1 MAYYL
6 VAKCATVASNTE
18 SARERAHVTMFRSN
32 PPAELDASAIGPED
46 RIFELEIAEV
56 TRETEDAISLGF
68 VVPEHREAHFRY
80 DPGQFL
86 TLEIPCTDGGSVAR
100 CYSFS
105 SSPVRNPFPTVTVK
119 RIRDGLASHW
129 LHDNAF
135 RGMRLKA
142 LKPSGMFGPE
152 GWDVDFVL
160 IAAGSGITPMM
171 SILKTALLQHKNRI
185 TLVYANQNRDSVI
198 FAEHLTE
205 LQSRFPERLDVHH
218 WYTSESGLPTATGL
232 ASMNV
237 TTPSDCE
244 AFLCGPT
251 QYMNVAEEWLARTGT
266 TAHRTHREVFS
277 SFDSNPFQARGASI
291 SDEPGANS
299 VAAQVEIDGMETEF
313 TWNADTKLL
322 DRLLELGLDPPY
334 VCREGTCGGCAYT
347 LTEGTVTMLANE
359 TLDEY
364 ELQHGVRLACQ
375 SVPDSTSVRAVF
387 DR

>member
-1 MAYYL
+1 
-6 VAKCATVASNTE
+6 
-18 SARERAHVTMFRSN
+18 MFRSAA
-32 PPAELDASAIGPED
+32 PADLDASAIGHED

-56 TRETEDAISLGF
+56 THETEDAISLGF
-68 VVPEHREAHFRY
+68 EIPEHREAHFRY
-80 DPGQFL
+80 EPGQFL
-86 TLEIPCTDGGSVAR
+86 TLEIPCTDGGTVAR

-105 SSPVRNPFPTVTVK
+105 SSPVRDRYPTVTVK
-119 RIRDGLASHW
+119 RIPDGLASHW
-129 LHDNAF
+129 LHNNAV

-152 GWDVDFVL
+152 NWDVDFVL

-171 SILKTALLQHKNRI
+171 SIIKTALLRHENRI

-198 FAEHLTE
+198 FADQLSE
-205 LQSRFPERLDVHH
+205 LQSRFPDRLDVHH
-218 WYTSESGLPTATGL
+218 WYASDSGLPTAAGL
-232 ASMNV
+232 ATLDAAV
-237 TTPSDCE
+237 PAECE
-244 AFLCGPT
+244 AFLCGPP
-251 QYMNVAEEWLARTGT
+251 QYMNVAEEWLARTGP

-277 SFDSNPFQARGASI
+277 SFDSNPFQAGDVTM
-291 SDEPGANS
+291 SDESGANS
-299 VAAQVEIDGMETEF
+299 VTAQVEIDGIETEF
-313 TWNADTKLL
+313 AWNADTKLL

-347 LTEGTVTMLANE
+347 LTEGTVIMLANE
-359 TLDEY
+359 TLDEH

>member
-1 MAYYL
+1 M
-6 VAKCATVASNTE
+6 
-18 SARERAHVTMFRSN
+18 TMFRSA
-32 PPAELDASAIGPED
+32 PSEAIDVSTGGPED

-56 TRETEDAISLGF
+56 IYETEDAISIGF
-68 VVPEHREAHFRY
+68 AVPEHRHADFRY
-80 DPGQFL
+80 EPGQFV

-105 SSPVRNPFPTVTVK
+105 SSPVRSPLPTVTVK
-119 RIRDGLASHW
+119 RIRDGQASHW
-129 LHDNAF
+129 LHDNAV

-152 GWDVDFVL
+152 SWDDHFVL
-160 IAAGSGITPMM
+160 LAAGSGITPMM

-218 WYTSESGLPTATGL
+218 WYTSESGLPTAAGL

-359 TLDEY
+359 TLDEH

-375 SVPDSTSVRAVF
+375 SVPDSTNVRAVF

>member
-1 MAYYL
+1 M
-6 VAKCATVASNTE
+6 
-18 SARERAHVTMFRSN
+18 TMFRSA
-32 PPAELDASAIGPED
+32 PSEAIDVSTGGPKD

-56 TRETEDAISLGF
+56 IYETEDAISIGF
-68 VVPEHREAHFRY
+68 AVPEHRHADFRY
-80 DPGQFL
+80 EPGQFV

-105 SSPVRNPFPTVTVK
+105 SSPVRSPLPTVTVK
-119 RIRDGLASHW
+119 RIREGQASHW
-129 LHDNAF
+129 LHDNAV

-152 GWDVDFVL
+152 SWDDHFVL
-160 IAAGSGITPMM
+160 LAAGSGITPIM
-171 SILKTALLQHKNRI
+171 SILETALVQHENRI

-198 FAEHLTE
+198 FAERLTE
-205 LQSRFPERLDVHH
+205 LRSRFPERLNVHH
-218 WYTSESGLPTATGL
+218 WYTSESGLPTAAGL
-232 ASMNV
+232 ASLGANI
-237 TTPSDCE
+237 PAECE
-244 AFLCGPT
+244 VFLCGPA

-266 TAHRTHREVFS
+266 VAHRTHREVFS
-277 SFDSNPFQARGASI
+277 SFDSNPFRPGDATI

-299 VAAQVEIDGMETEF
+299 VTAQVEIDGMENEF
-313 TWNADTKLL
+313 AWNADTKLL

>member
-1 MAYYL
+1 
-6 VAKCATVASNTE
+6 
-18 SARERAHVTMFRSN
+18 VTMFRS
-32 PPAELDASAIGPED
+32 ASSADLDTSTSDPED

-56 TRETEDAISLGF
+56 TYETEDAISLGF
-68 VVPEHREAHFRY
+68 AVPEHREAHFRY
-80 DPGQFL
+80 EPGQFL

-105 SSPVRNPFPTVTVK
+105 SSPVRDPFPTVTVK
-119 RIRDGLASHW
+119 RIQDGQASHW
-129 LHDNAF
+129 LHDNAV

-142 LKPSGMFGPE
+142 LKPSGMFGPQN
-152 GWDVDFVL
+152 WDIDFVL
-160 IAAGSGITPMM
+160 MAAGSGITPMM
-171 SILKTALLQHKNRI
+171 SIIKTALLQHENRI

-198 FAEHLTE
+198 FAEQLTE

-218 WYTSESGLPTATGL
+218 WYTAESGLPTAAGL
-232 ASMNV
+232 TSLGTKIPAE
-237 TTPSDCE
+237 CE

-251 QYMNVAEEWLARTGT
+251 QYMNVAEEWLTRTGT
-266 TAHRTHREVFS
+266 TARRTHREVFS
-277 SFDSNPFQARGASI
+277 SFDSNPFRADAATI
-291 SDEPGANS
+291 PDETGTNS
-299 VAAQVEIDGMETEF
+299 VTAQVEIDGMETEF
-313 TWNADTKLL
+313 AWNADTKLL

-347 LTEGTVTMLANE
+347 LAEGTVTMLANE
-359 TLDEY
+359 TLDEH

>member
-1 MAYYL
+1 M
-6 VAKCATVASNTE
+6 TIFE
-18 SARERAHVTMFRSN
+18 SSPSAD
-32 PPAELDASAIGPED
+32 LDTSAIGPED
-46 RIFELEIAEV
+46 RIFEVEIAEV
-56 TRETEDAISLGF
+56 TYEIDDAISLGF
-68 VVPEHREAHFRY
+68 RVPEDREDRFRY
-80 DPGQFL
+80 EPGQFL

-105 SSPVRNPFPTVTVK
+105 SSPVRDLLPTVTVK
-119 RIRDGLASHW
+119 RILGGVASHW
-129 LHDNAF
+129 LHENAV
-135 RGMRLKA
+135 RGMRLRA

-152 GWDVDFVL
+152 SWDVDFVL
-160 IAAGSGITPMM
+160 MAAGSGITPIM
-171 SILKTALLQHKNRI
+171 SIVKTALFEHDNRI

-198 FAEHLTE
+198 FGEQLTE
-205 LQSRFPERLDVHH
+205 LRSRFPDRLDIHH
-218 WYTSESGLPTATGL
+218 WYTSDSGLPTAVGL
-232 ASMNV
+232 ASMDARV
-237 TTPSDCE
+237 PDECE
-244 AFLCGPT
+244 AFLCGPA
-251 QYMNVAEEWLARTGT
+251 QYMNVAEEWLTRTGT

-277 SFDSNPFQARGASI
+277 SFESNPFRTADTELPHRT
-291 SDEPGANS
+291 DANS
-299 VAAQVEIDGMETEF
+299 VTARVEIDGMDTEF

-375 SVPDSTSVRAVF
+375 SVPDSTTVRAVF